1 MSYTNWLI
9 VKNKLKRT
17 FQVTVPWSALNI
29 STTDLNDMEAY
40 IVPPYIKT
48 FIKQTP
54 EC

>member
-17 FQVTVPWSALNI
+17 FQVIVPWSVLNI

-40 IVPPYIKT
+40 IVPPHIKT

-54 EC
+54 ES